1 MYPTRRSISSENV
14 VPAVREWLRFPAVA
28 GSLALMAA
36 GGCLVHGL
44 VIDAEINLSH
54 TLAWAITSTVP
65 WVCAWEGLK
74 RLSAVLLQPSKSA
87 QAREASPTERL
98 RRLQFERV
106 LDIPTRRG
114 VLALR
119 ACDIEYVKAAG
130 NYVELIAGDRTS
142 LMRTTLQD
150 LNEQLAAVG
159 FVRVH
164 RSLLVNALHVLAVHR
179 GPRGRQLVKLRSGA
193 ELPVGRQFDDVAA
206 AFVTRLHRSS
216 QED

>member
-1 MYPTRRSISSENV
+1 MQ
-14 VPAVREWLRFPAVA
+14 AVRELLRFPAVA

-74 RLSAVLLQPSKSA
+74 RLSAVLLRPPKSA
-87 QAREASPTERL
+87 QADEVPPTERL
-98 RRLQFERV
+98 RGLQVERV

-130 NYVELIAGDRTS
+130 NYVELITSDRTL
-142 LMRTTLQD
+142 LMRATLQD
-150 LNEQLAAVG
+150 LSEQLGVVG

-164 RSLLVNALHVLAVHR
+164 RSLLVNSLHVVATRR
-179 GPRGRQLVKLRSGA
+179 GPRGRRIVELRSGA
-193 ELPVGRQFDDVAA
+193 ELPVGRQFDGNTR
-206 AFVTRLHRSS
+206 AFVPIAHRSS
-216 QED
+216 RRA